1 MDQLLNHAV
10 KYHHVSNGQL
20 KVPLVIRTA
29 AGGGRGYGATH
40 SQSLEPLLISIP
52 GLKIVY
58 PSTPYDAKGLLK
70 AMQNSE
76 DLVKRGRSV
85 NKRFSWEEVA
95 RQTLDVYN
103 EAHEL

>member
-1 MDQLLNHAV
+1 VD
-10 KYHHVSNGQL
+10 
-20 KVPLVIRTA
+20 
-29 AGGGRGYGATH
+29 
-40 SQSLEPLLISIP
+40 SI
-52 GLKIVY
+52 
-58 PSTPYDAKGLLK
+58 AKGLLK